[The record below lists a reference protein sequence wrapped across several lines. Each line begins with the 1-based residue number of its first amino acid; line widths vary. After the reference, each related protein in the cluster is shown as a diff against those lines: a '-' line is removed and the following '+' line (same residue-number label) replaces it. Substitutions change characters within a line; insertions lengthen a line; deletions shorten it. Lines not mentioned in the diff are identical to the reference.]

1 MFNVSTSYKLTEL
14 EHLSS
19 QLKKKKKKKKKRIDF
34 ITSLIRDLMKAVAV
48 RREDGCQ

>member
-19 QLKKKKKKKKKRIDF
+19 QLKKKKKKKKRIDF